1 MSFSETIRTFAE
13 KLNDANPNL
22 LATLL
27 QQVKLGKMLDP
38 VKVTFAGLTAAA
50 AIDIT
55 TSASRTGATIN
66 LGLEGI
72 AAGEGLPPIQMVKTL
87 RVTASATAA
96 SLGTYIVSDSGGTAI
111 IPPGGAGAAVGIA
124 LLSDDGKTITFP
136 NTITAFV
143 LEYMPRSEVDLTDTY
158 NET

>member
-1 MSFSETIRTFAE
+1 MSFAETIRTFAE

-38 VKVTFAGLTAAA
+38 VKVTFAGLTASA

-55 TSASRTGATIN
+55 TAASRTGATIN
-66 LGLEGI
+66 QGLEGI
-72 AAGEGLPPIQMVKTL
+72 AAGEALPPIQMVKTL
-87 RVTASATAA
+87 RVTAVGTGA
-96 SLGTYIVSDSGGTAI
+96 LGARVVTDAGGTATVA
-111 IPPGGAGAAVGIA
+111 AGNHPGIA
-124 LLSDDGKTITFP
+124 LLSDDGKTITFEG
-136 NTITAFV
+136 TVTGFV